1 MSTVKKFLKS
11 DMGLRFYGF
20 SKSGIWGFC
29 VIQVCVRRRPGANAD
44 VMSCWEGKLHATSR
58 QCMQAFV
65 EYFFE
70 NPDTFSPN
78 LCVEIACWLNIAMHQ
93 IMGDA

>member
-1 MSTVKKFLKS
+1 MSKVKKFLKS

-20 SKSGIWGFC
+20 KKLGIWVFC

-44 VMSCWEGKLHATSR
+44 VMSCWEGKLHATSKR

-65 EYFFE
+65 VSISAKILILFY
-70 NPDTFSPN
+70 
-78 LCVEIACWLNIAMHQ
+78 Q
-93 IMGDA
+93 IYAWKLPVGSI

>member
-20 SKSGIWGFC
+20 SKLGIWVFC

-44 VMSCWEGKLHATSR
+44 VMSCWEGKLHATSKDSACKR
-58 QCMQAFV
+58 FL
-65 EYFFE
+65 YFCE
-70 NPDTFSPN
+70 NPDTFLPN
-78 LCVEIACWLNIAMHQ
+78 LCVETACWLNVAMY
-93 IMGDA
+93 